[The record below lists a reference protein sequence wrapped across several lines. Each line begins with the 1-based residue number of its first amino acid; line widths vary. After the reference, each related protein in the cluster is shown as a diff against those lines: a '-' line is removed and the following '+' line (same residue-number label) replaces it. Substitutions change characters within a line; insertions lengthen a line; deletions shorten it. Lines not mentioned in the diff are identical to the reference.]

1 MKAQIQ
7 LTGMGSEVVIFEL
20 SQQTYAYWKT
30 QEKQKLYDYLINE
43 KACEIAVEHKFA
55 HVDGSQRPWW
65 DLDNVGHYYGASPN
79 SSEIEVF
86 LNEGGKKT
94 QVLDKKLKQ
103 GVAQIKARIS
113 TKKFELNK
121 PEIMYTAVISSIER
135 GFIFEKEFEF
145 DKKSEFQK
153 LVFQSISLPHGNLI
167 TDILF
172 LEEPLIG
179 LDGGDTI
186 VKGYEVG
193 LFRI

>member
-7 LTGMGSEVVIFEL
+7 LSGMGSEVVMFEL
-20 SQQTYAYWKT
+20 SQKTYAYWKA
-30 QEKQKLYDYLINE
+30 QEKQKLYDYLIDE
-43 KACEIAVEHKFA
+43 EACEVPVDHKFA
-55 HVDGSQRPWW
+55 HLDGYQRPWW
-65 DLDNVGHYYGASPN
+65 DLDTVAHYYGASPN
-79 SSEIEVF
+79 SSEIEIF

-121 PEIMYTAVISSIER
+121 PKTMYTAAISSIER

-145 DKKSEFQK
+145 QKKSEFQK
-153 LVFQSISLPHGNLI
+153 LVFQSISLPFGNLI

-172 LEEPLIG
+172 LGEPLIG

-193 LFRI
+193 LFRM